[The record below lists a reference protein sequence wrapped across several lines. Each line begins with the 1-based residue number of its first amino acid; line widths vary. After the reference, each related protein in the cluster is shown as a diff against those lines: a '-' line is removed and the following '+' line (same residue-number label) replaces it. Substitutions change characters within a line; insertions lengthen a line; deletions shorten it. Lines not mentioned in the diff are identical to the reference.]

1 MAVFFKLKRNYIIFT
16 TKKIGDNGEIQA
28 ENYLKKLGY
37 KIIEKNWKYSRIG
50 EIDLIAKDKDTIVF
64 VEVKTR
70 SSKSFATPAE
80 FVDNEKISRITRVAE
95 FFIKHYKCQLSPRI
109 DVIEVYISLIGD
121 KYTVERINHL
131 ENISVE

>member
-1 MAVFFKLKRNYIIFT
+1 MTTYDIGVF
-16 TKKIGDNGEIQA
+16 GEEQA
-28 ENYLKKLGY
+28 AKYLKKRKY
-37 KIIEKNWKYSRIG
+37 KIVTRNFKTIFG
-50 EIDLIAKDKDTIVF
+50 EVDIVARNKKEIVF

-95 FFIKHYKCQLSPRI
+95 FFIKHYKCHLSPRI
-109 DVIEVYISLIGD
+109 DVIEVYISLTGD

-131 ENISVE
+131 ENVSVE

>member
-1 MAVFFKLKRNYIIFT
+1 MNTYDIGVF
-16 TKKIGDNGEIQA
+16 GEEQA
-28 ENYLKKLGY
+28 AKYLKKRKY
-37 KIIEKNWKYSRIG
+37 KIVTRNFKTIFG
-50 EIDLIAKDKDTIVF
+50 EVDIVARNKKEIVF

-131 ENISVE
+131 ENVSVE

>member
-1 MAVFFKLKRNYIIFT
+1 MNTYDIGIF
-16 TKKIGDNGEIQA
+16 GEEQA
-28 ENYLKKLGY
+28 AKYLKKRKY
-37 KIIEKNWKYSRIG
+37 KIVTRNFKTIFG
-50 EIDLIAKDKDTIVF
+50 EVDIIARNKKEIVF

-80 FVDNEKISRITRVAE
+80 FVDNEKISRITHVAE

-109 DVIEVYISLIGD
+109 DVIEVYISLTGD

-131 ENISVE
+131 ENVSVE

>member
-1 MAVFFKLKRNYIIFT
+1 MTTYDIGVF
-16 TKKIGDNGEIQA
+16 GEEQA
-28 ENYLKKLGY
+28 AKYLKKRKYRIVTRNFKTIFGEVD
-37 KIIEKNWKYSRIG
+37 IVARNKN
-50 EIDLIAKDKDTIVF
+50 EIVF

-109 DVIEVYISLIGD
+109 DVIEVYISITGD

-131 ENISVE
+131 ENVSVE

>member
-1 MAVFFKLKRNYIIFT
+1 MNTYDIGVF
-16 TKKIGDNGEIQA
+16 GEEQA
-28 ENYLKKLGY
+28 AKYLKKRKY
-37 KIIEKNWKYSRIG
+37 KIVTRNFKTIFGEVDIVARNKN
-50 EIDLIAKDKDTIVF
+50 EIVF

-109 DVIEVYISLIGD
+109 DVIEVYISLADD

-131 ENISVE
+131 ENVSVE

>member
-1 MAVFFKLKRNYIIFT
+1 MTTYDIGVF
-16 TKKIGDNGEIQA
+16 GEEQA
-28 ENYLKKLGY
+28 AKYLKKSKY
-37 KIIEKNWKYSRIG
+37 KIVTRNFKTIFG
-50 EIDLIAKDKDTIVF
+50 EVDIIARNKKEIVF

-109 DVIEVYISLIGD
+109 DVIEVYISITGD

-131 ENISVE
+131 ENVSVE

>member
-1 MAVFFKLKRNYIIFT
+1 MNTYDIGVF
-16 TKKIGDNGEIQA
+16 GEEQA
-28 ENYLKKLGY
+28 AKYLKKRKY
-37 KIIEKNWKYSRIG
+37 KIVTRNFKTIFG
-50 EIDLIAKDKDTIVF
+50 EVDIIARNKKEIVF

-109 DVIEVYISLIGD
+109 DVIEVYISLTGD

-131 ENISVE
+131 ENVSVE